1 MSPTLMV
8 KLIDMGEGNT
18 VSRTTH
24 FNNLDQMI
32 KYSEELSECRRVL
45 QLQYFGEVFDGSR
58 WGLMKGTSCDNCER
72 RERGDMESREIRDNT
87 MTLVTAVMRMERG
100 QVGRFTLLQLVDVL
114 RGGKTGK
121 TMESGWDKDPLYGHG
136 KSTVDEASRIVRKL
150 IA

>member
-1 MSPTLMV
+1 MELSFFSNPTSGNNMSPTLMV

-72 RERGDMESREIRDNT
+72 RERGDMESREITDNT
-87 MTLVTAVMRMERG
+87 KTLVTAVMRMERG

-114 RGGKTGK
+114 RGGKT
-121 TMESGWDKDPLYGHG
+121 SPVRA
-136 KSTVDEASRIVRKL
+136 TVNTAPIRRF
-150 IA
+150 